1 MKNIFIT
8 IILFTGFVQAQVGI
22 NTTTPAKMLDI
33 NGTLNVRKEI
43 RTGGTETVVGSA
55 GNAGQLFGFNSPS
68 SDTWKTV
75 QIANGTGS
83 LSLFYLNTVKD
94 VTGLQFTET
103 GNTGIYELDSP
114 FTSSTVA
121 AIPNWEY
128 VTNAHDSFVV
138 TKTDNLSKAVLSFQ
152 TTVQIAIPTG
162 SGLSWSTSSAS
173 FACGIFV
180 EKDGEIAKLKAV
192 RNDVVR
198 GAPGTYKVY
207 NLNVTLDA
215 LAAGSYIVR
224 AACTN
229 RQLNSGMTLVTLGIG
244 RPVNAAN
251 LNAEMA
257 QTTLTTSLLQTY

>member
-1 MKNIFIT
+1 MKNIFIV
-8 IILFTGFVQAQVGI
+8 IILFTGFAQAQVGI

-55 GNAGQLFGFNSPS
+55 GNAGQLFGVNSPS

-94 VTGLQFTET
+94 VTGLEFTET
-103 GNTGIYELDSP
+103 GSTGIYRLDSP
-114 FTSSTVA
+114 FTSSPGT
-121 AIPNWEY
+121 PNWQY
-128 VTNAHDSFVV
+128 ITNAHDSFVV

-152 TTVQIAIPTG
+152 TTVQIAKPSGTG
-162 SGLSWSTSSAS
+162 SAS

-180 EKDGEIAKLKAV
+180 EKDGEPGKLKAV

-198 GAPGTYKVY
+198 GVSGSYKVY

-215 LAAGSYIVR
+215 LAAGSYVVR

-229 RQLNSGMTLVTLGIG
+229 RQLGSSDAGTLVSLGIG
-244 RPVNAAN
+244 RPVNTAN
-251 LNAEMA
+251 LNADMA
-257 QTTLTTSLLQTY
+257 QSTLTTSLLQTY